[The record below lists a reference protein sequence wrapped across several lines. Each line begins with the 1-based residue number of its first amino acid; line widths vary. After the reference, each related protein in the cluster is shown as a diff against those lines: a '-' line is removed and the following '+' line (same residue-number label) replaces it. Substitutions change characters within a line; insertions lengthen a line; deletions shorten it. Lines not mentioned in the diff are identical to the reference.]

1 MCGRYAI
8 SQHPE
13 VEAKIGAELQSLGLM
28 ATTEQPDPRKLAYSD
43 LCELTYLQAVIKVRA
58 GPICCP

>member
-1 MCGRYAI
+1 MK
-8 SQHPE
+8 
-13 VEAKIGAELQSLGLM
+13 AKIGAELQRLGLM
-28 ATTEQPDPRKLAYSD
+28 ATAEQPDPRELAYSD